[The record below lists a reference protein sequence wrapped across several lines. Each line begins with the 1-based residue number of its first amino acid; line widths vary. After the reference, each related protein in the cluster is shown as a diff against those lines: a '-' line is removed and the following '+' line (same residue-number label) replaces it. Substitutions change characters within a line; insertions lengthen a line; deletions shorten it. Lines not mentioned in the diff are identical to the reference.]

1 VLTGAGGIDR
11 GAPKPKRRLA
21 ATLLCAISSPAS
33 SLREGAVHQIARTT
47 AGGSGFR
54 QMATLMAVAFLA
66 LAPGSAPAQETG
78 QPAAP
83 TPGAQTPA
91 PGGGQLGRTTTAPPP
106 ASEPGLEVR
115 QFQDWA
121 VRCGRPAEGA
131 PEACEMVQQ
140 RLDEQGQTVLAVA
153 VGKVPNAEIPGMLII
168 LPLGIWLPPGVVL
181 RVDGGEEISAE
192 VARCERR
199 GCQVELLLEPNVL
212 TVLKSG
218 REANV
223 LFQIYD
229 ENGQP
234 KVVGVPF
241 SLLGFTAALDEV
253 LA

>member
-1 VLTGAGGIDR
+1 
-11 GAPKPKRRLA
+11 
-21 ATLLCAISSPAS
+21 
-33 SLREGAVHQIARTT
+33 VHQIAHTT
-47 AGGSGFR
+47 AVGYR
-54 QMATLMAVAFLA
+54 RMAALMAVALLA

-91 PGGGQLGRTTTAPPP
+91 PGGGTQLGRTTTAPPP
-106 ASEPGLEVR
+106 ASAPGLEVR

-140 RLDEQGQTVLAVA
+140 RLDEQGQTVLAIA
-153 VGKVPNAEIPGMLII
+153 VGKVPNSGDPGMLIV

-181 RVDGGEEISAE
+181 RVDGGEEVSARIE
-192 VARCERR
+192 RCERH
-199 GCQVELLLEPNVL
+199 GCQVELMLDPNVL

-223 LFQIYD
+223 LFQIYGED
-229 ENGQP
+229 GQP

-241 SLLGFTAALDEV
+241 SLLGFTAALNEV
-253 LA
+253 MA